1 MDFLRDQVVEQATAL
16 KGLWRNKRQVR
27 FESERALQR
36 HAQASAARA
45 L

>member
-27 FESERALQR
+27 IVREL
-36 HAQASAARA
+36 
-45 L
+45 